1 MENPPEQYTQ
11 KTFFNDLTALCEQA
25 KAKGLTGPG
34 VIGCLEMAKSVQ
46 VQSLVVVTPRAG
58 QSHHAAWRQEI
69 AALMKL
75 KLDQGQCSY
84 WLDPEGTR

>member
-46 VQSLVVVTPRAG
+46 VQSLVVVTHQPASPIMLPGIRKLPR
-58 QSHHAAWRQEI
+58 
-69 AALMKL
+69 
-75 KLDQGQCSY
+75 
-84 WLDPEGTR
+84 